1 MVPRESIFRFRDCV
15 LDVGAYEL
23 RRRDRPVRLERQPM
37 DLLILLVE
45 RHGQLVTRA
54 EITALLWSADVFV
67 DVETG
72 IHTAVRKIRRAL
84 GDSADSPTYVETV
97 AGKGYRFVAPVETGA
112 PVAARTASDSPSPSE
127 RSGPTSAA
135 PAAPDVAAGP
145 DPGEI
150 ERARAAEGPAPR
162 RWRIPLIAALGAGA
176 VVLLALLAWRGTAEP
191 AAPLVLGVLPFENLT
206 GDAGQDYIVD
216 GFVEEM
222 IASLGGVAP
231 ERMSVIGRT
240 SMMAYRGTTKASAEI
255 GRELGV
261 EYLLEGS
268 VRTEDG
274 LFRITSTLVRVRD
287 QVQIWSASFDR
298 EPSRLLDL
306 QRELSATIAEQ
317 VRLRLTPERAEALAR
332 RQTTRP
338 EAFDLYLRGRY
349 FWGQLSPTT
358 LPRALDYNGQATTL
372 DPGYALAWSGIADL
386 WASRP
391 MNSDMVPEEAAA
403 EARQAADRALASGP
417 DLSEAHGSKG
427 TVQYFFDW
435 DWPAA
440 EASFTRAVE
449 LDPSNAV
456 AHRMLGHVRSQ
467 MGRHDEG
474 LASMRR
480 ARELDPFAAANYAL
494 SSQVAFQARRYDEA
508 LDSARQATVIDPDF
522 WIGYMQLGQV
532 LEELGRHDE
541 AVEALT
547 RSARLSGGNSK
558 PVALRAYVLARAGRV
573 DEARDILATL
583 ESPAP
588 GRHVPPYARALA
600 YAGFGDREA
609 VFTWLDR
616 AYETRDVHVVFL
628 PVDPKW
634 DPYRA
639 DPRFIDHLERAGL
652 RFPVAARPSGTIGQ
666 ERARD

>member
-1 MVPRESIFRFRDCV
+1 VNLPRPAPAGVIV
-15 LDVGAYEL
+15 LATSL
-23 RRRDRPVRLERQPM
+23 
-37 DLLILLVE
+37 
-45 RHGQLVTRA
+45 
-54 EITALLWSADVFV
+54 
-67 DVETG
+67 
-72 IHTAVRKIRRAL
+72 
-84 GDSADSPTYVETV
+84 
-97 AGKGYRFVAPVETGA
+97 
-112 PVAARTASDSPSPSE
+112 ARWGTT
-127 RSGPTSAA
+127 GPTA
-135 PAAPDVAAGP
+135 D
-145 DPGEI
+145 
-150 ERARAAEGPAPR
+150 
-162 RWRIPLIAALGAGA
+162 
-176 VVLLALLAWRGTAEP
+176 
-191 AAPLVLGVLPFENLT
+191 LVLGVLPFEYLT
-206 GDAGQDYIVD
+206 GDADQDYIVD

-240 SMMAYRGTTKASAEI
+240 SMMAYKGTTKASAEI

-261 EYLLEGS
+261 DYLLEGS

-274 LFRITSTLVRVRD
+274 RYRITSTLVRAPD

-306 QRELSATIAEQ
+306 QRELSVTIAEQ
-317 VRLRLTPERAEALAR
+317 VRLQLSPERADALAR
-332 RQTTRP
+332 RQTTHP

-349 FWGQLSPTT
+349 LWGQLSPAT
-358 LPRALDYNGQATTL
+358 LPRALDYYGQAAAL
-372 DPGYALAWSGIADL
+372 DPDYALAWSGIADV

-391 MNSDMVPEEAAA
+391 MNSDTVPAEAAA
-403 EARQAADRALASGP
+403 YARDAADRALAAGP
-417 DLSEAHGSKG
+417 ELSEAHEAKG
-427 TVQYFFDW
+427 VVQYYFDW

-440 EASFTRAVE
+440 ETSFARAVE

-467 MGRHDEG
+467 MGRHEEG

-480 ARELDPFAAANYAL
+480 ARELDPFSAANYAL
-494 SSQVAFQARRYDEA
+494 SAQVAFQARRYDEA

-532 LEELGRHDE
+532 LDELGRRDE
-541 AVEALT
+541 AVEALA

-588 GRHVPPYARALA
+588 GRHVPPYALALA
-600 YAGFGDREA
+600 HAGFGDREA

-616 AYETRDVHVVFL
+616 AYETRDVHIVFL

-634 DPYRA
+634 DAYRS
-639 DPRFIDHLERAGL
+639 DPRFLDQLERAGL
-652 RFPVAARPSGTIGQ
+652 RFPAPHDRPEESRSASAAAP
-666 ERARD
+666 